1 MAKRRH
7 HRHTSR
13 RIKEPI
19 HYDPADLSNVV
30 ACLGEMKDIM
40 RMLISE
46 IDRIENT
53 PLQKQPSKQDK
64 DIEPQQEEEPI
75 SSDMQEEDY

>member
-19 HYDPADLSNVV
+19 RYDPADLSNVV

-46 IDRIENT
+46 IERIENT
-53 PLQKQPSKQDK
+53 PLTEQPAKTETDTGVSS
-64 DIEPQQEEEPI
+64 EE
-75 SSDMQEEDY
+75 